1 MENANGKLN
10 WKSLTDDTVY
20 MLRQSA
26 CVSHIWKYSV
36 HLKVEP
42 ILSAGLSGF
51 LYTTHSQYMRQ
62 PLYDITLCHQVTGS

>member
-1 MENANGKLN
+1 MENANGKFN
-10 WKSLTDDTVY
+10 WKSLTDDIVY

-26 CVSHIWKYSV
+26 CVSHTWKYSV

-42 ILSAGLSGF
+42 TLSAELSGF

-62 PLYDITLCHQVTGS
+62 PFYDITLHHQVTGS